1 VQNAIKDEVTDFMP
15 DMCTAHF
22 CLLDETID
30 KIKSSEIKDIAKI
43 KVAQFFS
50 FFGGRG
56 EHRVLYHTN

>member
-50 FFGGRG
+50 FFLGGG
-56 EHRVLYHTN
+56 AQGTLPY